1 MVKSKTAHRR
11 TATKR
16 NVAGILVTISG
27 VICMSKREQVAV
39 RLEPELR
46 EKLQARADQDQRP
59 LAGLIRKI
67 LHDATQAPRTE
78 AAA

>member
-1 MVKSKTAHRR
+1 MANKF
-11 TATKR
+11 
-16 NVAGILVTISG
+16 
-27 VICMSKREQVAV
+27 EQIAV

-46 EKLQARADQDQRP
+46 EKLQRAADQDQRP

-67 LHDATQAPRTE
+67 LHDATKTYG

>member
-1 MVKSKTAHRR
+1 MKKTKIAHLR
-11 TATKR
+11 TATTQ
-16 NVAGILVTISG
+16 NSGAILQTLNG

-46 EKLQARADQDQRP
+46 EKLQARADQDRRP

-67 LHDATQAPRTE
+67 LYDATQAPQ

>member
-1 MVKSKTAHRR
+1 MSSK
-11 TATKR
+11 
-16 NVAGILVTISG
+16 L
-27 VICMSKREQVAV
+27 EQIAV

-46 EKLQARADQDQRP
+46 ERLQQAADEDRRP

-67 LHDATQAPRTE
+67 LHDHASQAHRQTE